1 MARTV
6 FLHGL
11 GQTAKDWDETINRV
25 SGLEADCPE
34 LFSFAKT
41 DMVYSQIL
49 RGLERRYADVK
60 EPFRICGISLGAM
73 LALDYA
79 IRHGKQINSLILIGV
94 QYKSPTFLIDFQNIL
109 FRCMPQRP
117 FEDMGLS
124 KNDVIKLTRSMR
136 ALDFSQQLKE
146 LVCPVEIVCGE
157 KDTANL
163 KAAKKLN
170 ELLPQ
175 AKLHIIP
182 GVGHEVNRC
191 APEAIAEIL
200 S

>member
-1 MARTV
+1 MKTV

-11 GQTAKDWDETINRV
+11 GQTAKDWDETIKRA

-34 LFSFAKT
+34 VFSLAKT
-41 DMVYSQIL
+41 DMTYPEIVK
-49 RGLERRYADVK
+49 GLERKYADVT

-79 IRHGKQINSLILIGV
+79 IRHGKQVDSLVLIGV
-94 QYKSPTFLIDFQNIL
+94 QYKSPSVLIDFQNIL
-109 FRCMPQRP
+109 FRCMPQKA
-117 FEDMGLS
+117 FESMGLS

-136 ALDFSQQLKE
+136 VLDFSQQLKE
-146 LVCPVEIVCGE
+146 VVCPVDIVCGE

-170 ELLPQ
+170 ELFPQ
-175 AKLHIIP
+175 AKLHIVP
-182 GVGHEVNRC
+182 GAGHEVNKC

-200 S
+200 